1 MPWRGR
7 LNIGLIGLIGLIE
20 PISPIFSKEDTLSIS
35 EIIWLAIIGL
45 IVGLIARLLM
55 PGRDPMGLI
64 MTSIL
69 GIAGSFVG
77 TFIGRTLLGKGPY
90 YQARWL
96 MSIVGSLVLLFL
108 YRILFARRD

>member
-1 MPWRGR
+1 MG
-7 LNIGLIGLIGLIE
+7 
-20 PISPIFSKEDTLSIS
+20 IF
-35 EIIWLAIIGL
+35 EIVGWAIFGL

-55 PGRDPMGLI
+55 PGRDSMGLI

-69 GIAGSFVG
+69 GIAGSLVG
-77 TFIGRTLLGKGPY
+77 TYLGRILLARGPY

-96 MSIVGSLVLLFL
+96 MSILGALVLLFL